1 MLLSAM
7 NFLSDH
13 FEDLL
18 QVFLVLSSI
27 GKTEKH
33 GKGDNL
39 IMPIM
44 DSWRYSGKESIFKGQ
59 ESFLFSTPLYEKP
72 SLSNPKTVF

>member
-1 MLLSAM
+1 M
-7 NFLSDH
+7 NFLSDRFDH
-13 FEDLL
+13 FL
-18 QVFLVLSSI
+18 QVFLFLSSI

-59 ESFLFSTPLYEKP
+59 ERFLFSVPIYEK
-72 SLSNPKTVF
+72 SSFSNSKTVF